1 MLTPAPVPGLAA
13 VIASVRPS
21 VVKINTPQAVGT
33 GVIFEV
39 LPLQNKA
46 LLLTN
51 YHVVEGYARVTVT
64 VNDSTRYTGTVTGYD
79 SDRDLAAVSIV
90 GSGFQ
95 ALPFGD
101 PEEVEVGDFVIA
113 MGYALDLPGG
123 ASATFGYVSA
133 VREDDVGRV
142 VIQTDA
148 AINPGNSGGPL
159 LSSSG
164 EVLGINTYKFISSS
178 GEVPVE
184 GFGFAVSVVTV
195 LEVLPQLK

>member
-1 MLTPAPVPGLAA
+1 VVRISTPEAL
-13 VIASVRPS
+13 
-21 VVKINTPQAVGT
+21 GT

-39 LPLQNKA
+39 LPLENKA
-46 LLLTN
+46 LVLTN

-64 VNDSTRYTGTVTGYD
+64 VNDSTTYTGTVVGYD
-79 SDRDLAAVSIV
+79 SDRDLAVVSIA

-101 PEEVEVGDFVIA
+101 PEEVEVADFVIA

-184 GFGFAVSVVTV
+184 GFGFAVSVVTI
-195 LEVLPQLK
+195 LEVLPRLK

>member
-1 MLTPAPVPGLAA
+1 MG
-13 VIASVRPS
+13 S
-21 VVKINTPQAVGT
+21 

-39 LPLQNKA
+39 LPLENKA
-46 LLLTN
+46 LVLTN

-64 VNDSTRYTGTVTGYD
+64 VNDSKTCMGTVVGYD
-79 SDRDLAAVSIV
+79 SDRDLAVVSVVSIA

-101 PEEVEVGDFVIA
+101 PEEVEVGDFVVA

-148 AINPGNSGGPL
+148 AMNPGNSGGPL

-184 GFGFAVSVVTV
+184 GFGFAVSVVTI
-195 LEVLPQLK
+195 LEVLPRLK